1 MWGLTFSIVPSAI
14 GIAVTTPVYSV
25 YWTIYDKSVEEQL
38 LTWQPLFINQSPVYW
53 PVGTQAFSITAPSND
68 IAAKII
74 ASQSDALLLLSINPN
89 PTAISPTHF
98 VEFSEYCRT
107 NPDKFIDLNTLDSGC
122 GQ

>member
-1 MWGLTFSIVPSAI
+1 M
-14 GIAVTTPVYSV
+14 
-25 YWTIYDKSVEEQL
+25 
-38 LTWQPLFINQSPVYW
+38 
-53 PVGTQAFSITAPSND
+53 GTQAFSITAPSND